1 MKALAPYL
9 LVAALV
15 LAWTLR
21 GEPLSVGDAVLA
33 VPINYVVLVLPH
45 VSWFGIARFIDT
57 PPAVTH
63 AGLLG
68 ATISLVG
75 LTVAFE
81 CCINN
86 DNALGWAYYWPAA
99 VFGIIAFAWL
109 ARIAGLGR
117 GKNA

>member
-21 GEPLSVGDAVLA
+21 GEPLSVGDALLA
-33 VPINYVVLVLPH
+33 VPINYVVLILPH
-45 VSWFGIARFIDT
+45 LCWFGIARFIDA
-57 PPAVTH
+57 PAAVKH

-68 ATISLVG
+68 ATASLVG
-75 LTVAFE
+75 LTVVLE
-81 CCINN
+81 CCIDNS
-86 DNALGWAYYWPAA
+86 NALGWAYYWPVA
-99 VFGIIAFAWL
+99 VLGIVAFAWL

-117 GKNA
+117 GRNA

>member
-9 LVAALV
+9 LVAALI

-33 VPINYVVLVLPH
+33 VPLNYVVLVLPH
-45 VSWFGIARFIDT
+45 LCWFGIARFVDT
-57 PPAVTH
+57 PPAVKH

-68 ATISLVG
+68 ATASLIG

-81 CCINN
+81 CCVDNS
-86 DNALGWAYYWPAA
+86 NALGWAYYWPIAA
-99 VFGIIAFAWL
+99 LGIVSFVWL
-109 ARIAGLGR
+109 ARLAVRGR